1 MLPFTA
7 DVLFANLAQYN
18 RALWPAHVLALALGL
33 ATILLTLRPV
43 RGSDRAVGALLAAA
57 WLWIGVGYHWLH
69 FATIDFAAPVYALF
83 FILQGVLLVWTGA
96 LRGRLAFRFGGGLFG
111 WTGLTLAGAALV
123 VWPVADWLSGQGW
136 QILRVAGLAPAPTT
150 IFTLG
155 LLLLIEGRTPL
166 HLVLIPVLWTLIA
179 GGTAWVLSISQDLAL
194 PVAGLGVLGLILWR
208 NRQHR
213 RR

>member
-33 ATILLTLRPV
+33 ATILLTLGPV

-69 FATIDFAAPVYALF
+69 FATIDFAAPVYSLF

-194 PVAGLGVLGLILWR
+194 PVAGLGVLGLMR
-208 NRQHR
+208 N
-213 RR
+213 